1 MNTANQLL
9 INFMQRKTSVI
20 KVFGMMLL
28 TLLLWSCGTPTP
40 QETIV
45 KPLQVG
51 WPEWILKTP
60 SDDQHFYAVSSASV
74 ENNDVNLAYSNAV
87 WAAQTQLKSQME
99 LAIKKIQ
106 IGNHWADNQ
115 PTFDTQDLEAQLRSL
130 IRQKLT
136 LDKNI
141 RFSYKTEETYVDIEN
156 RKFFV
161 LVSLAKTDI
170 LNNLNERASL
180 LETQLKDYQHASQ
193 KGSNLAQL
201 MSLSPVLPTL
211 EELKLLNEISLTFG
225 APLAPLKNQM
235 LADLMNE
242 QITRLFSGLVF
253 SVDAL
258 TAETEKLELPLTLA
272 LQNSGLTVSARRPDL
287 LLKYYLEVTTENLEK
302 STKVSLDSDIEMINR
317 DSSNFDNFNQSVS
330 AENMIPE
337 AAQAQAF
344 DQLAIQLKKTI
355 TQKLEN
361 YVEEVNRL
369 NYGR

>member
-1 MNTANQLL
+1 M
-9 INFMQRKTSVI
+9 NFMQTQPSVI
-20 KVFGMMLL
+20 KILGMMLL

-45 KPLQVG
+45 RSVQVG

-60 SDDQHFYAVSSASV
+60 EDSQHFYAVSSATV
-74 ENNDVNLAYSNAV
+74 ENNDVNLAYSKAV
-87 WAAQTQLKSQME
+87 WAAQTELKSQMQ

-106 IGNHWADNQ
+106 IGNDWADSQ
-115 PTFDTQDLEAQLRSL
+115 QTFDNQDLEAQLRSL
-130 IRQKLT
+130 VRQKLT
-136 LDKNI
+136 PDKNI

-161 LVSLAKTDI
+161 LVSLAKSDI
-170 LNNLNERASL
+170 LNNLNERANL
-180 LETQLKDYQHASQ
+180 LESQLKDYKHAIH
-193 KGSNLAQL
+193 KGSTLAQL

-225 APLAPLKNQM
+225 APLPPLKKQL
-235 LADLMNE
+235 LADLMND

-258 TAETEKLELPLTLA
+258 TAETEKLELALTLA

-287 LLKYYLEVTTENLEK
+287 LLKYYIEIETEIVDK
-302 STKVSLDSDIEMINR
+302 STKVSLDTDIEMINR
-317 DSSNFDNFNQSVS
+317 DSSNFENFNRSVA
-330 AENMIPE
+330 AENLIPE
-337 AAQAQAF
+337 AAQANAF
-344 DQLAIQLKKTI
+344 DQLAIELKQTI